1 VLMRGMKSTPTED
14 LTDTGCRDARH
25 ALTVGGMLPVPLTPH
40 TSRSARSR
48 ISPPLPISAISDGKA
63 VRVDLSLTM
72 SEPGLS
78 DPGVP
83 TQYDSP
89 SP

>member
-1 VLMRGMKSTPTED
+1 MHAVSSVDSAHFALCAESY
-14 LTDTGCRDARH
+14 LTA
-25 ALTVGGMLPVPLTPH
+25 A
-40 TSRSARSR
+40 A
-48 ISPPLPISAISDGKA
+48 ISAISDGKA